1 LGNRAATRFSP
12 AERRPKRRG
21 SWPSAHKVTISGTA
35 DWIGQINAPSATVV
49 VSGGGSVVGA
59 LIADNLNVS
68 GGSGFHYDEA
78 LKTGGS
84 LTLGNYAF
92 ASWFEDNS
100 APARKIYY

>member
-1 LGNRAATRFSP
+1 M
-12 AERRPKRRG
+12 
-21 SWPSAHKVTISGTA
+21 
-35 DWIGQINAPSATVV
+35 
-49 VSGGGSVVGA
+49 GA